1 MDKIIVLTTAS
12 EEKSAKKLGFPTH
25 TYFNGYKDDYKN
37 HCIIRLGNG
46 FTEGLTKNPIFD
58 TEKDF
63 PNVLNSIESI
73 QGNVKKNEA
82 LEKLSKVVSV
92 PRIFKNNVPHRV
104 LAVHRPVSHT
114 GGKGFAVEKGPFQIK
129 DGHYA
134 TEFIK
139 TNKEIRIFVCG
150 LKTLT
155 CSRKKMNKKDSDICR
170 SNYGYAN
177 FRKTTKR
184 IHQQCLKAARTLKLD
199 ICAFDILVKGR
210 KYYFL
215 ESNSAPTIEGQA
227 RQFYQKNIPTL
238 IKKKFPNLYHK
249 VVAN

>member
-82 LEKLSKVVSV
+82 LEKLSKVVNT
-92 PRIFKNNVPHRV
+92 PRIFKDKTPRGTMVV
-104 LAVHRPVSHT
+104 KRPTAHT
-114 GGKGFAVEKGPFQIK
+114 GGTDFEVVKGGFKINKGFYCTQ
-129 DGHYA
+129 
-134 TEFIK
+134 FIK
-139 TNKEIRIFVCG
+139 TKTEVRVFLCG
-150 LKTLT
+150 QKTLT
-155 CSRKKMNKKDSDICR
+155 CSRKKSNKQDSDICR
-170 SNYGYAN
+170 SNWDYVN
-177 FRKTTKR
+177 FRKTPIKL
-184 IHQQCLKAARTLKLD
+184 HKMCLLAAKTLKLD
-199 ICAFDILVKGR
+199 ICALDVLVKNGR
-210 KYYFL
+210 YYIL
-215 ESNSAPTIEGQA
+215 ELNSAPTLTRVVA
-227 RQFYQKNIPTL
+227 DFYKKTLPVL
-238 IKKKFPNLYHK
+238 IKQKFPKLK
-249 VVAN
+249 